1 LEASALFLFWPSE
14 GVSSHSTFGDEADL
28 NISLCKFEKFFGVVI
43 LLGNFLGIICNIWY
57 ELIQLMDM
65 FSNRTILLTKP
76 IFKH

>member
-1 LEASALFLFWPSE
+1 
-14 GVSSHSTFGDEADL
+14 
-28 NISLCKFEKFFGVVI
+28 